1 MKPAAAAP
9 RHAVYFAPS
18 PQHPLWELGCRWL
31 GRDASDTGAG
41 GAPAHPLVGT
51 PWRYGFHATLKAPM
65 ALADKVHESNWLAAV
80 RALAA
85 RHEPF
90 EMPAL
95 RVGLLSDFIALRPV
109 EPLEA
114 SHPLRRLADDCVI
127 ALDPWRAP
135 FSAAERERQ
144 RGAPRDARQRANLDR
159 LGYAFV
165 LDDWRFHMTLSNSLA
180 GVEADRIATLRASS
194 ARHFAPALG
203 LPLHCEDLCV
213 FVEPAPGQAFE
224 LRHRFALGGT

>member
-1 MKPAAAAP
+1 MNLATTAP

-18 PQHPLWELGCRWL
+18 PQHPLWALGCRWL
-31 GRDASDTGAG
+31 GRDADVSLSV
-41 GAPAHPLVGT
+41 GAPSDPLVST

-65 ALADKVHESNWLAAV
+65 ALADDERESNWLAAV

-90 EMPAL
+90 EMPTL
-95 RVGLLSDFIALRPV
+95 RVALLSDFIALRPV
-109 EPLEA
+109 EPLAA

-135 FSAAERERQ
+135 PAACERERPS
-144 RGAPRDARQRANLDR
+144 RVPLDARQRENLDR

-165 LDDWRFHMTLSNSLA
+165 LEDWRFHMTLSNSLGFALSALSIELFVRLATQVPLAQLLPLLAA
-180 GVEADRIATLRASS
+180 G
-194 ARHFAPALG
+194 PALG
-203 LPLHCEDLCV
+203 LWALRPLLK
-213 FVEPAPGQAFE
+213 PSGA
-224 LRHRFALGGT
+224 